1 MINGIVDL
9 FHNNAVKY
17 TVFLSDFQNIFNLN
31 NHLVASLTSN
41 LYIYIYIKLES
52 PHSFQLVT
60 KSEIQSF
67 SFYVQ

>member
-41 LYIYIYIKLES
+41 LYIYILSLKAPIHFKW
-52 PHSFQLVT
+52 
-60 KSEIQSF
+60 
-67 SFYVQ
+67 

>member
-17 TVFLSDFQNIFNLN
+17 IVFLSDFQKIFNLN

-41 LYIYIYIKLES
+41 FYIYIYIKLES
-52 PHSFQLVT
+52 PHSFQVVT